1 MLLPRHL
8 TADQQVHW
16 RDGHIGQVTAVDAD
30 AVLAW
35 ARGRLVFRDR
45 PLGELLGDL
54 RPYHPDR
61 LVLLNADLSGR
72 RVSGTFSTDQPEAV
86 LSALTQT
93 LPVRALKLPGVV
105 VLY

>member
-1 MLLPRHL
+1 ML
-8 TADQQVHW
+8 
-16 RDGHIGQVTAVDAD
+16 GDA
-30 AVLAW
+30 
-35 ARGRLVFRDR
+35 
-45 PLGELLGDL
+45 LGELLGDL